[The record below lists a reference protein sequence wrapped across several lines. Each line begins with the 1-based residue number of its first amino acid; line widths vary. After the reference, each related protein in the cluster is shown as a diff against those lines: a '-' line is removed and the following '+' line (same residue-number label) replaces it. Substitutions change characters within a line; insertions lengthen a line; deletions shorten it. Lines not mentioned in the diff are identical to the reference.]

1 MVSCG
6 EKLTG
11 GRVLAPVTKAR
22 IAPASVFPLKVMEKQ
37 NSQKLH

>member
-1 MVSCG
+1 MVPGLVLVKKNKMVSCG

-22 IAPASVFPLKVMEKQ
+22 IVPSFCVPT
-37 NSQKLH
+37 